1 VLKATTA
8 KLSALATIAV
18 VLGGSYIAAS
28 ASTGHPTTYENAAK
42 SSEVTRTI
50 SITPSG
56 GTGSSFTNLTFT
68 GLLPGSP
75 QHVSL
80 NYQNTGSSS
89 EDVYVVFPNAT
100 SLSALNSLGAFGQVH
115 LTSIGTGSQ
124 GNVFASDNLNDN
136 TAHCGHFSSLGC
148 WPLRSQYLIARN
160 VTPSTKGSFTFNF
173 GYSTT
178 YSAQAPVG
186 KIAYWNAY
194 PVQGQTTV
202 VASDGVGAGLPYE
215 LVATQPGVTPGQPA
229 TISQVDPFGVH
240 LHVHAT
246 GHFQDQL
253 EVTGASGAVSFVVT
267 VTNSRLHVSTN
278 GVVSAVGG
286 PLAVGT
292 YVVSGTDS
300 DPSGDVGTWGYTL
313 VVTASRISCRDTDDG
328 NVRSSS
334 SSHFGDR
341 MRDCDSIAATHYI
354 TTSGDD
360 HLRVSDNG
368 MITEVGG
375 ILSPGHYTVSGTER
389 DSYGDTGTWSY
400 TLNVSR

>member
-1 VLKATTA
+1 
-8 KLSALATIAV
+8 
-18 VLGGSYIAAS
+18 
-28 ASTGHPTTYENAAK
+28 
-42 SSEVTRTI
+42 
-50 SITPSG
+50 
-56 GTGSSFTNLTFT
+56 
-68 GLLPGSP
+68 
-75 QHVSL
+75 
-80 NYQNTGSSS
+80 
-89 EDVYVVFPNAT
+89 
-100 SLSALNSLGAFGQVH
+100 
-115 LTSIGTGSQ
+115 
-124 GNVFASDNLNDN
+124 
-136 TAHCGHFSSLGC
+136 
-148 WPLRSQYLIARN
+148 
-160 VTPSTKGSFTFNF
+160 
-173 GYSTT
+173 
-178 YSAQAPVG
+178 
-186 KIAYWNAY
+186 
-194 PVQGQTTV
+194 
-202 VASDGVGAGLPYE
+202 
-215 LVATQPGVTPGQPA
+215 
-229 TISQVDPFGVH
+229 
-240 LHVHAT
+240 
-246 GHFQDQL
+246 L
-253 EVTGASGAVSFVVT
+253 EVTSASGAVSFVVT